1 MKLAKE
7 QLKVI
12 RKAYP
17 YGTRVELISMGEDPA
32 PIQPGTRGRV
42 HNVDDIGTIHIDWDN
57 GRQIGIVYGVDRI
70 RRL

>member
-1 MKLAKE
+1 MKLTKE
-7 QLKVI
+7 QLKAL

-17 YGTRVELISMGEDPA
+17 YGTRVELISMGEDPV

-57 GRQIGIVYGVDRI
+57 GRQLGIVYGVDRI

>member
-1 MKLAKE
+1 
-7 QLKVI
+7 
-12 RKAYP
+12 
-17 YGTRVELISMGEDPA
+17 MGEDPA

>member
-7 QLKVI
+7 QLKAL
-12 RKAYP
+12 RKTYP

-57 GRQIGIVYGVDRI
+57 GRQLGIVYGVDRI

>member
-1 MKLAKE
+1 MELTKE
-7 QLKVI
+7 QLKAL
-12 RKAYP
+12 RKVYP

-57 GRQIGIVYGVDRI
+57 GRQIGIVYGVDKI

>member
-57 GRQIGIVYGVDRI
+57 GRQIGIVYGVDKI

>member
-1 MKLAKE
+1 MELTKE
-7 QLKVI
+7 QLKAL

-42 HNVDDIGTIHIDWDN
+42 HNVDDVGTIHIDWDN
-57 GRQIGIVYGVDRI
+57 GRSLGVVLSEDKI

>member
-1 MKLAKE
+1 MELTKE
-7 QLKVI
+7 QLKAL
-12 RKAYP
+12 RKSYP

-57 GRQIGIVYGVDRI
+57 GRQIGIVYGVDKI